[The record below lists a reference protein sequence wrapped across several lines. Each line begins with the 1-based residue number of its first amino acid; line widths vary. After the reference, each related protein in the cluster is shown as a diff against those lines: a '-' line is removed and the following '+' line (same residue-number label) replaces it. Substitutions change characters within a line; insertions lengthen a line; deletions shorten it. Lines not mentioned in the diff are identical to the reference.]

1 MTVSDRGVEGIIG
14 VAVLLVVTVLAVGA
28 LTTVMGS
35 MVTAGVAHAEV
46 ATVGGTLTMVTAAAD
61 DPTMRTMVV
70 RSGTLSTDTLSLEI
84 SGGGITVLEEVEA
97 LRYRSDDHRVSSEFG
112 MQIHTIDGE
121 PVTVSGQRIRR
132 AEDRLLVGV
141 PSVRL
146 REVDTVTATGQ
157 AVRLGLLPRV
167 DVDHRRLPPA
177 RYRLHLETAHP
188 SVWEHVLEG
197 VGAQVHS
204 GADVGGIVR
213 VSARFEE
220 PVAIEIL
227 TETIE
232 LEVV

>member
-1 MTVSDRGVEGIIG
+1 VTTSDRGVEGIIG
-14 VAVLLVVTVLAVGA
+14 VAVLLVVTVLAVGT

-35 MVTAGVAHAEV
+35 MVTGGIAHAEV

-61 DPTMRTMVV
+61 DPTMRTMVI

-84 SGGGITVLEEVEA
+84 TSGDITVVEQVEA
-97 LRYRSDDHRVSSEFG
+97 LRYRTADHGVSSEFG
-112 MQIHTIDGE
+112 AQIHTVDGE
-121 PVTVSGQRIRR
+121 PVTVSGHRIRR
-132 AEDRLLVGV
+132 ADDRLLVGV

-146 REVDTVTATGQ
+146 HEVDTVAANGQ

-188 SVWEHVLEG
+188 SVWQQILEG
-197 VGAQVHS
+197 VGAEVHT
-204 GADVGGIVR
+204 GADGGGNAR
-213 VSARFEE
+213 VTATFDE
-220 PVAIEIL
+220 PVTIEIL

-232 LEVV
+232 LEVA